1 MPLDPTSSVTV
12 QGAPSEWDNA
22 QPLPTPSIDEMK
34 YATQVANKN
43 DLADTSPQVQ
53 TPALVGRGVPYQAPS
68 MSDVT
73 TPAAALAEMLYG
85 AGKGAVAGT
94 FGVPGDINS
103 LLKEY
108 VQPKLPQPV
117 QNVLQSLP
125 APNTSNQIVNQMPT
139 TGSQTENAATWLG
152 QNVLAPMVGPEA
164 IGATKD
170 LPIGL
175 AIKDVGDVPS
185 YNFDA
190 LKTEILKKPQTVHH
204 TTDIEPRIS
213 DANTRWIPN
222 SLSANE
228 KSPNYVWGSK
238 AYKIEIPAGAKVGK
252 LNNVFDILPEG
263 VSDTPKNIGQ
273 ALHDYAK
280 QNNLDAV
287 RVKNIQ
293 GSGGDPEWSIFN
305 ESYLKPPADP
315 RAAFKEAA
323 EITRTER
330 QKNLEKFLEPS
341 VDKKIYY
348 HKTEGQM
355 GEPIWGEKTYDEKG
369 RPEYNKPIGYSI
381 PDHSE
386 VFDQLK
392 GSDQGSINL
401 TPSIEF
407 ANEFKNERGNVPSLQ
422 HPHREDYEK
431 SGLIHGSAVYPVHV
445 RVTNPF
451 DYENPKHIRDLNA
464 WLRADPDTLNFYRAK
479 KWQDFNENVAANKK
493 GDNWSALESGQIQK
507 YMRERDYDSFYKK
520 ENGVKNL
527 SIFSPNQVKS
537 VYGNEGR
544 YDINSPLL
552 HKASGGIVKTN
563 TFDPEEAR
571 RQIQEWLE
579 KGKANQPPADR
590 TYEDRLKDMGRD
602 PSIPGSPIVKNN
614 SASRGASGNASVIP
628 GAMNPFDR
636 DQMLNHKNGGRIEN
650 TPKIDEMRLAL
661 LRNK

>member
-252 LNNVFDILPEG
+252 LNNVFDVLPEG
-263 VSDTPKNIGQ
+263 VSDTPKNIGR
-273 ALHDYAK
+273 AIHDYAK

-287 RVKNIQ
+287 RVKNVQ

-305 ESYLKPPADP
+305 ENYLKPPSDP

-323 EITRTER
+323 PVLARAAGER
-330 QKNLEKFLEPS
+330 ILAGKSLIPGVPS
-341 VDKKIYY
+341 ELVNPQILSA
-348 HKTEGQM
+348 
-355 GEPIWGEKTYDEKG
+355 IKG
-369 RPEYNKPIGYSI
+369 G
-381 PDHSE
+381 
-386 VFDQLK
+386 
-392 GSDQGSINL
+392 
-401 TPSIEF
+401 TPSILKNTTEELASKARNEHPGANIEF
-407 ANEFKNERGNVPSLQ
+407 ATTKN
-422 HPHREDYEK
+422 
-431 SGLIHGSAVYPVHV
+431 
-445 RVTNPF
+445 
-451 DYENPKHIRDLNA
+451 
-464 WLRADPDTLNFYRAK
+464 
-479 KWQDFNENVAANKK
+479 
-493 GDNWSALESGQIQK
+493 
-507 YMRERDYDSFYKK
+507 
-520 ENGVKNL
+520 
-527 SIFSPNQVKS
+527 
-537 VYGNEGR
+537 
-544 YDINSPLL
+544 
-552 HKASGGIVKTN
+552 GIVKGEDHTIPSSSLQLEPN
-563 TFDPEEAR
+563 GTALHTHGYDERDLPSISDFEEWSKHPAQKYYGVVKPHSNGVTHSSVIIEPKQEWSIPTKNQLGVIQKELYKQDPELVNRLDKGDYDAAIWKHLLEQDGEVEQ
-571 RQIQEWLE
+571 RQRQ
-579 KGKANQPPADR
+579 
-590 TYEDRLKDMGRD
+590 
-602 PSIPGSPIVKNN
+602 
-614 SASRGASGNASVIP
+614 
-628 GAMNPFDR
+628 
-636 DQMLNHKNGGRIEN
+636 
-650 TPKIDEMRLAL
+650 
-661 LRNK
+661 